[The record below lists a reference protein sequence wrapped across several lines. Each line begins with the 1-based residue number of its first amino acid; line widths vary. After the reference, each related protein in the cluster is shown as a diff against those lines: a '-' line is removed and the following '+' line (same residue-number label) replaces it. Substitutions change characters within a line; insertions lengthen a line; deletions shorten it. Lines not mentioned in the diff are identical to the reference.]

1 MYLRWM
7 DAFECQDVM
16 HPTGGLELLQLYWR
30 ICFSRDLFQ
39 SYSGVKCSSR
49 KPKYFVQY
57 HLCVCVLLFRD
68 GKDGAIARLLGSVKM
83 SKCVIPENAVLKRA
97 YFSESSLQVSVA
109 CVKGENWLLT
119 IPSVPL
125 SETNLPLLKLN
136 SIWTLHLAKGMKI
149 RMMTLHNKAFEQP
162 ELQIQVP
169 ADHATSGCWF
179 LCLCDQWIRLSR
191 ELSNPYIR
199 DRGVSSKSRI
209 YILSDLQTKF
219 SIHMMVCRAKY
230 NSQEQ

>member
-1 MYLRWM
+1 MLLSVRMW
-7 DAFECQDVM
+7 CIQ
-16 HPTGGLELLQLYWR
+16 LEDWSFCNSTEGFVFLEISSKAILESNVPLESLN
-30 ICFSRDLFQ
+30 ILFSTT
-39 SYSGVKCSSR
+39 YVC
-49 KPKYFVQY
+49 V
-57 HLCVCVLLFRD
+57 CVCVLLFRD

-169 ADHATSGCWF
+169 ADHAMSGCWF

-191 ELSNPYIR
+191 ELSKP
-199 DRGVSSKSRI
+199 I
-209 YILSDLQTKF
+209 YPWQRRLFQKPNLYPVWSADQIF
-219 SIHMMVCRAKY
+219 
-230 NSQEQ
+230 NSHDGM

>member
-1 MYLRWM
+1 MFMWAQPLIFRRFRIASFEDVTSQNGVLGQHLKELRYYFCSLSYPQRLRRRFMYLRWM

-68 GKDGAIARLLGSVKM
+68 GKDGAIARLLGSVKI

-109 CVKGENWLLT
+109 CVKGENWL
-119 IPSVPL
+119 IPLVLRFPRFAPNYSLSSSV
-125 SETNLPLLKLN
+125 
-136 SIWTLHLAKGMKI
+136 W
-149 RMMTLHNKAFEQP
+149 
-162 ELQIQVP
+162 
-169 ADHATSGCWF
+169 D
-179 LCLCDQWIRLSR
+179 
-191 ELSNPYIR
+191 
-199 DRGVSSKSRI
+199 
-209 YILSDLQTKF
+209 
-219 SIHMMVCRAKY
+219 
-230 NSQEQ
+230 